1 MSNIFKDRFQ
11 NFAEGNALSGIIL
24 SLCTIISLIISNS
37 VIGNSYLN
45 FWHIKLGNYSLLHIV
60 NDMLMTIFFLVVGLE
75 IKKEL
80 LIGELKNR
88 KKAMLPALCAVGGM
102 LIPALIFL
110 SFNYGTV
117 NSNGWGIP
125 TATDIAFSIGILGLL
140 GSRIPN
146 GLKVFLTA
154 LAIIDDLG
162 AVLVIAIFYS
172 QSILLTYLVFALLL
186 TATLFVLQKKYFNIF
201 IWVIVGCA
209 IWYFL
214 NLSGIHG
221 TIAGVLLALTIP
233 IDFYNKKPLE
243 KIVGFLH
250 NPVNYFIIPLFAI
263 ANTAIVFN
271 GDLTT
276 AIKSNISIGIIF
288 GLLIGKPLGIILTAL
303 LFNKIKWTELPTGV
317 NWKMLIGISMLA
329 GIGFT
334 MSLFVTFIAYED
346 TPRQDICKIAILIG
360 SGLSAIFGLIY
371 LKLITKKT

>member
-1 MSNIFKDRFQ
+1 MKKAKLLFNLP
-11 NFAEGNALSGIIL
+11 EGNAISGLIL
-24 SLCTIISLIISNS
+24 VACTAISLLFANS
-37 VIGNSYLN
+37 IFGEAYIVFWHFEIGN
-45 FWHIKLGNYSLLHIV
+45 FSLLHII
-60 NDMLMTIFFLVVGLE
+60 NDMLMTIFFFVVGLE

-80 LIGELKNR
+80 LIGELKNI

-102 LIPALIFL
+102 AIPAFIFL
-110 SFNYGTV
+110 LFNFGTI

-140 GSRIPN
+140 GSRIPE
-146 GLKVFLTA
+146 GLKIFLTA

-172 QSILLTYLVFALLL
+172 QSISLVYLLIALLS
-186 TATLFVLQKKYFNIF
+186 TAILFVLQKKYFNIF
-201 IWVIVGCA
+201 IWLVIGCA

-233 IDFYNKKPLE
+233 IEFKKSKPLE
-243 KIVGFLH
+243 TIVEFLH
-250 NPVNYFIIPLFAI
+250 KPVNYFIIPLFAI
-263 ANTAIVFN
+263 ANTAIIFS

-303 LFNKIKWTELPTGV
+303 LFNKFKVTELPTGV
-317 NWKMLIGISMLA
+317 NWKMLTGVAMLA

-346 TPRQDICKIAILIG
+346 TPRQDICKVAILIG
-360 SGLSAIFGLIY
+360 SGLSAISGLLY
-371 LKLITKKT
+371 LKLITKKIQ